1 MKFIIVSG
9 LSGSGKTIAL
19 HALEDSGYYCIDN
32 LPIGI
37 LPDAVKALN
46 DLGEHEMIAFGI
58 DARSGSKEITRFE
71 QVLRQLHDNL
81 PSIEIELI
89 FILARENVLV
99 RRYGETRRAHPL
111 SDNGAVPLIEA
122 IRKEK
127 DLLDSIST
135 LADLTIDTSVM
146 NVHQLRRMIRER
158 MSESDGDKES
168 LSIQVQSFGFKHG
181 VPMDSDYVFDVRCL
195 PNPHWEAGLRSLTG
209 KDQEVASFLETSDMV
224 EDMYQSIMTFLN
236 RWIPTIADENRGY
249 LGISI
254 GCTGGQHRS
263 VYMTERVA
271 MALEKLELG
280 KISKRHRELG
290 ED

>member
-32 LPIGI
+32 LPISI
-37 LPDAVKALN
+37 LPDAVEALN
-46 DLGEHEMIAFGI
+46 DLGEHDMIAFGI

-89 FILARENVLV
+89 FIMARENVLV

-111 SDNGAVPLIEA
+111 SDNGAIPLIEA

-158 MSESDGDKES
+158 MSESDGETER

-209 KDQEVASFLETSDMV
+209 KDQEVASFLETSEMV

-236 RWIPTIADENRGY
+236 RWIPTIADESRGY

-271 MALEKLELG
+271 MALEKLDLG

>member
-1 MKFIIVSG
+1 MKFTIVSG

-19 HALEDSGYYCIDN
+19 HALEDAGYYCIDN

-37 LPDAVKALN
+37 LPDAVKALS
-46 DLGEHEMIAFGI
+46 DLDEHEMIAFGI
-58 DARSGSKEITRFE
+58 DARSGSKEIIRFE

-81 PSIEIELI
+81 PGIETELI
-89 FILARENVLV
+89 FIMARENVLV

-111 SDNGAVPLIEA
+111 SNNGEILLIEA

-127 DLLDSIST
+127 DILDAISS

-146 NVHQLRRMIRER
+146 NVHQLSRMIRQRVTDSNE
-158 MSESDGDKES
+158 DNES
-168 LSIQVQSFGFKHG
+168 LSLQVQSFGFKHG

-195 PNPHWEAGLRSLTG
+195 PNPHWEEGLRSLTG
-209 KDQEVASFLETSDMV
+209 KNEEVRHYLEKSEMV
-224 EDMYQSIMTFLN
+224 EDMYQSIMTFVKQ
-236 RWIPTIADENRGY
+236 WIPVIAAENRGY
-249 LGISI
+249 LSISI

-271 MALEKLELG
+271 TALEQLEMG
-280 KISKRHRELG
+280 KVSRRHRELG

>member
-81 PSIEIELI
+81 PSIDTELI
-89 FILARENVLV
+89 FIMARENVLV

-111 SDNGAVPLIEA
+111 SDNGTVPLIEA

-127 DLLDSIST
+127 DLLDSIAT

-146 NVHQLRRMIRER
+146 NVHQLNRMIRER
-158 MSESDGDKES
+158 MSDADGDKES

-195 PNPHWEAGLRSLTG
+195 PNPHWEAGLRALTG
-209 KDQEVASFLETSDMV
+209 KDQDVASFLETSDMV

-271 MALEKLELG
+271 KTLEKLDLG

>member
-32 LPIGI
+32 LPISI

-89 FILARENVLV
+89 FIMARENVLV

-111 SDNGAVPLIEA
+111 SDNGAIPLIEA

-158 MSESDGDKES
+158 MSESDGETER

-209 KDQEVASFLETSDMV
+209 KDQEVASFLETSEMV

-236 RWIPTIADENRGY
+236 RWIPTIADESRGY

-271 MALEKLELG
+271 MALEKLDLG